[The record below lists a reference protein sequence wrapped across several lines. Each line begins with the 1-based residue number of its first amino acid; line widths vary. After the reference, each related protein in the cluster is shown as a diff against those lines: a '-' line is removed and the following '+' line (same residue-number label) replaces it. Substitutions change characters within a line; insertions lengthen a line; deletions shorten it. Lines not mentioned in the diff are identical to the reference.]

1 MTIEEFYATFDPSGN
16 EYANVMGRLATE
28 RLVNKYLNKML
39 DDKSYGNLKQAIADG
54 DYKTAFMA
62 SHTIKGICMNLNLKP
77 LADSSD
83 ALTEELR
90 NDPDAG
96 KVEELLK
103 QVEKDYEFVADGIRS
118 IG

>member
-1 MTIEEFYATFDPSGN
+1 MNIEEFYATFDPTGN
-16 EYANVMGRLATE
+16 EYTNVMGRLATE
-28 RLVNKYLNKML
+28 RLVSKYLNKML
-39 DDKSYGNLKQAIADG
+39 DDKSYGKLKQAIADG
-54 DYKTAFMA
+54 DYKEAFMA

-77 LADSSD
+77 LAQSSD

-90 NDPDAG
+90 DNPDAG

-103 QVEKDYEFVADGIRS
+103 QVDKDYEFVTNGIRS

>member
-1 MTIEEFYATFDPSGN
+1 
-16 EYANVMGRLATE
+16 
-28 RLVNKYLNKML
+28 
-39 DDKSYGNLKQAIADG
+39 
-54 DYKTAFMA
+54 
-62 SHTIKGICMNLNLKP
+62 MNLNLKP

-103 QVEKDYEFVADGIRS
+103 QVEKDYEFVADGIRN